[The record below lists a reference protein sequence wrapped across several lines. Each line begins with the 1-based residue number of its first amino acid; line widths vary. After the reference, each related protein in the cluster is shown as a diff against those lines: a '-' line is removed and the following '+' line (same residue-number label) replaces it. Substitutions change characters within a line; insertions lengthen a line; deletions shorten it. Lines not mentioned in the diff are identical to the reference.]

1 MNNDMDGK
9 LRAELLCLSGERIPR
24 MPRGLDQD
32 DVLPLL
38 PRAARPETLPELL
51 PQRDEGLPGQP
62 GRPGHRVE
70 PLHR

>member
-1 MNNDMDGK
+1 MTGNISEK
-9 LRAELLCLSGERIPR
+9 LTAEPLCLPGERVPR
-24 MPRGLDQD
+24 VPRGLDQD
-32 DVLPLL
+32 DVLSLL
-38 PRAARPETLPELL
+38 PRPARPETLPELL